1 MLMSVRNKLQVP
13 AVGAPGYPVR
23 NIDTKRWFGNV
34 KIAKTS
40 VKVIFDEYQKM
51 LGLAD
56 ARLRSMCKELRR
68 VSRPSRVNSLRK
80 KYLDHVRDSNYI
92 LRHLKTQREAWEA
105 ALVMPKYS
113 ATLRLPNW
121 PIHISRNRV
130 TGRWTATM
138 AKDAKAFYDKA
149 GYTSYTNN
157 KKAIKDAI
165 DSQIF
170 HNVGEEIYEDNA
182 PPNVFYNAEEEIYEN
197 AKLPSTPKQRPNAP
211 KQRPNA
217 PKYGKFPQYLPTQYL
232 RKFLPFGWSSI

>member
-1 MLMSVRNKLQVP
+1 MNVRNKLQVP

-23 NIDTKRWFGNV
+23 NIHTKRWFGNV

-40 VKVIFDEYQKM
+40 VKVIFDKYQKM

-56 ARLRSMCKELRR
+56 AHLRSMCKQLRL

-105 ALVMPKYS
+105 ALVMPKYN

-130 TGRWTATM
+130 TGQWSATM
-138 AKDAKAFYDKA
+138 AKDVQAFYDKA

-170 HNVGEEIYEDNA
+170 HNSREEINEDNGPPNVFYNAGEEIYEDNG
-182 PPNVFYNAEEEIYEN
+182 PP
-197 AKLPSTPKQRPNAP
+197 KTPKQRPNT
-211 KQRPNA
+211 